1 MACRRATW
9 PTTISPSLVNPTTDG
24 VMRLPSSFSITLGSR
39 PSMMATTELVVPRS
53 MPMVFFTCVSSPGAP
68 WGAEPLRLC
77 RAAAATVSTQ
87 QGVSTPGGA
96 VSELRQGDRIGGR
109 YVLLERLGL
118 GGMGEVW
125 LAELEG
131 AGAFRRRVVIKML
144 APERRGDK
152 RIACMLADAL
162 TAHVGAQVARALH
175 AAHLACDRDGH
186 SLHLVHRDISPDNV
200 LLSRSGAVYLGDF
213 GVARARG
220 SEQLSDP
227 EEGPK
232 GKPGYMAPE
241 QASGDPVGPQAD
253 IFSLGRVV
261 AQAADVRCGSALRK
275 VLDKATAPKAHH
287 RFQTAAELA
296 AALVHACPPP
306 PDPDGALAEWLHRA
320 APEALQHRH
329 AATGAAVVRS
339 EAPPA
344 GLPAEAAATS
354 RGRAAG
360 QPLFAKV
367 APPRR
372 RALKIAAALGALL
385 AIALPAVWLVHL
397 SRAALSSG
405 SRPAGFKP
413 EAGDPRV
420 PSRPAGFQAEAGD
433 LRVSSRPAGGEV
445 YVDGALRGTTPTTLR
460 LAAGQHSVRV
470 GNPRLGRWRNA
481 DVTMYPGSSGR
492 LDFDLTE

>member
-152 RIACMLADAL
+152 RIACMLADEARL
-162 TAHVGAQVARALH
+162 VGLLHHPGIVAAIDYLESEAHGPIFVLEFV
-175 AAHLACDRDGH
+175 DGC
-186 SLHLVHRDISPDNV
+186 
-200 LLSRSGAVYLGDF
+200 LSRSGAVYLGDF

-405 SRPAGFKP
+405 SRPAGFQA
-413 EAGDPRV
+413 EAGDLRV
-420 PSRPAGFQAEAGD
+420 SSRPAGFQAEAGD

>member
-1 MACRRATW
+1 
-9 PTTISPSLVNPTTDG
+9 
-24 VMRLPSSFSITLGSR
+24 
-39 PSMMATTELVVPRS
+39 
-53 MPMVFFTCVSSPGAP
+53 
-68 WGAEPLRLC
+68 
-77 RAAAATVSTQ
+77 
-87 QGVSTPGGA
+87 

-152 RIACMLADAL
+152 RIACMLADEARLVGLLHHPGIVAAIDYLESEAHGPIFVLEFVDGCSLRSAL
-162 TAHVGAQVARALH
+162 KISRRRNDLLPEALAAHVGAQVARALH
-175 AAHLACDRDGH
+175 AAHLACDRDGRP
-186 SLHLVHRDISPDNV
+186 LHLVHRDISPDNV
-200 LLSRSGAVYLGDF
+200 LLSRSGAAYLGDF

-220 SEQLSDP
+220 SEELSDP

-275 VLDKATAPKAHH
+275 VLDKATAPKARH

-320 APEALQHRH
+320 APEALHHRH

-344 GLPAEAAATS
+344 GLPAAAAATS

-360 QPLFAKV
+360 QQLFAKV

-397 SRAALSSG
+397 SRAAHSSG
-405 SRPAGFKP
+405 
-413 EAGDPRV
+413 
-420 PSRPAGFQAEAGD
+420 SRPAGFQAEAGE
-433 LRVSSRPAGGEV
+433 LRVSSRPAGAEV

-481 DVTMYPGSSGR
+481 DVTMYPGSAGR
-492 LDFDLTE
+492 LDFDLVE